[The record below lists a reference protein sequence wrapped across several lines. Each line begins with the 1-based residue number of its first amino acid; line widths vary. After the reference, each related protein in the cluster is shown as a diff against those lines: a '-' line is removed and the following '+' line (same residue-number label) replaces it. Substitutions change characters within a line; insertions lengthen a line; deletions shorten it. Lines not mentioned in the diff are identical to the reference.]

1 MQLQKNKKNLEELYN
16 FYLSVD
22 DGLDNKWGKIFF
34 FKLFSNNYTYF
45 FSSFPQKGYAI
56 ISTVD
61 ENIEILALA
70 VDKNNRRRGVA
81 KSLLTRIK
89 FLAKKKR
96 IKKIN
101 LEVANDN
108 LAAIRLYQNMGF
120 FRTGIRKNYYNRD
133 KKKIDAILMEL
144 ILGI

>member
-1 MQLQKNKKNLEELYN
+1 MQLQKNKKSLEELYN

-34 FKLFSNNYTYF
+34 LKLFSNNYTYF

-133 KKKIDAILMEL
+133 KRKIDAILMEL

>member
-1 MQLQKNKKNLEELYN
+1 MQLQKNKKSLEELYN

-34 FKLFSNNYTYF
+34 FKLFNSNYTYF

-133 KKKIDAILMEL
+133 KRKIDAILMEL

>member
-1 MQLQKNKKNLEELYN
+1 MQLKKNKKSLEELYS

-96 IKKIN
+96 IKKIK